1 MFRSFLSWR
10 YLLHRRTNLIGIV
23 GVLLGVGALIFI
35 LSIMTGFLE
44 QTRASVRGTLADFF
58 VRPAP
63 LLRASG
69 SGGETDVPLEPDQVL
84 RVVRS
89 IAGVRS
95 ATPQYTWYGMLA
107 PGGADTASATE
118 ILSRPLDSQQN
129 AIELVG
135 IDLESEFATT
145 ALDDALAQIP
155 LRGTRVADPAQP
167 FARPPRYRPDGLE
180 KPRILLGD
188 SLYGRLRVRRGDEL
202 TFLTVVF
209 DHESQ
214 TLVGSNKTF
223 VVAGSFRT
231 KDNEVDARRAY
242 VEREV
247 LADFLRNDARYTDV
261 LVMLEDYERD
271 APRVRAELQA
281 KLVEAK
287 LIDGQSGEII
297 AWEEMRAVLLG
308 AIRNERVLMAIMLSL
323 ILVVACFSI
332 FAILSMMVTEKR
344 RDIGVLT
351 ALGATPRGV
360 MQLFLMIAFWD
371 ALVGAVIGAILGTWL
386 ALEIDPFEKWLSR
399 TFDVQIFDRSIYYF
413 DEIPSVVQP
422 LWVAVIVLGA
432 FACALLFAAM
442 PAWRA
447 ARLDPLEALRYE

>member
-23 GVLLGVGALIFI
+23 GVLLGVGALILI

-58 VRPAP
+58 IRPAP
-63 LLRASG
+63 LME
-69 SGGETDVPLEPDQVL
+69 GGDPSVPYEPDRVL
-84 RVVRS
+84 EVVRKVP
-89 IAGVRS
+89 GVRA
-95 ATPQYTWYGMLA
+95 ATPQYSWYGMLT
-107 PGGADTASATE
+107 PGGADTANATE
-118 ILSRPLDSQQN
+118 IITRPMDSQQN

-135 IDLESEFATT
+135 IDVESEFATT
-145 ALDDALAQIP
+145 GFDDALTQAP
-155 LRGTRVADPAQP
+155 LRGSSVANPKDP
-167 FARPPRYRPDGLE
+167 FARPRGYRPDGLE
-180 KPRILLGD
+180 HPRIVLGD
-188 SLYGRLRVRRGDEL
+188 ALYGRLRVHRGDEL

-209 DHESQ
+209 DPESK

-223 VVAGSFRT
+223 IVAGSFRT

-242 VEREV
+242 VERHV
-247 LADFLRNDARYTDV
+247 LADFLRTDARYSDV
-261 LVMLEDYERD
+261 LVMLEDFERD
-271 APRVRAELQA
+271 GVRVREELKQRLVAE
-281 KLVEAK
+281 KL
-287 LIDGQSGEII
+287 LDGQPAEII
-297 AWEEMRAVLLG
+297 SWEDMRSVLLG

-386 ALEIDPFEKWLSR
+386 AIEIDPFEKWLSK

-413 DEIPSVVQP
+413 DEIPSVVEP

-432 FACALLFAAM
+432 FVCALLFAAI

-447 ARLDPLEALRYE
+447 ARMDPLEALRYE

>member
-23 GVLLGVGALIFI
+23 GVLLGVGALILI

-63 LLRASG
+63 LLAAPDPEG
-69 SGGETDVPLEPDQVL
+69 LGVPPEPDEVL
-84 RVVRS
+84 RIVRS
-89 IAGVRS
+89 IDGVRA

-107 PGGADTASATE
+107 PGGADTANATE

-135 IDLESEFATT
+135 IDVASEFETT
-145 ALDDALAQIP
+145 GFDDALRLTP
-155 LRGTRVADPAQP
+155 TRGFRVADPDAP
-167 FARPPRYRPDGLE
+167 FARPPGYRPDGLE
-180 KPRILLGD
+180 KPRIVLGD
-188 SLYGRLRVRRGDEL
+188 ALYGRLRVQRGDEL

-209 DHESQ
+209 DPESK

-223 VVAGSFRT
+223 IVAGSFRT

-261 LVMLEDYERD
+261 LVMLADYDQD
-271 APRVRAELQA
+271 APRVRDELRA
-281 KLVEAK
+281 KLLDAK
-287 LIDGQSGEII
+287 LIDGQPAEII
-297 AWEEMRAVLLG
+297 SWEDMRAVLLG

-371 ALVGAVIGAILGTWL
+371 ALVGAVIGAILGTWM
-386 ALEIDPFEKWLSR
+386 AIKIDPLEQWLSK
-399 TFDVQIFDRSIYYF
+399 TFGVQIFDRTIYYF
-413 DEIPSVVQP
+413 DEIPSVVEP

-432 FACALLFAAM
+432 FACALVFAAI

-447 ARLDPLEALRYE
+447 ARMDPLEALRYE

>member
-23 GVLLGVGALIFI
+23 GVLLGVGALILI

-63 LLRASG
+63 LLAASAPEG
-69 SGGETDVPLEPDQVL
+69 LGVPPEPDEVL
-84 RVVRS
+84 RIVRS
-89 IAGVRS
+89 IEGVRA

-107 PGGADTASATE
+107 PGGPDTANATE

-135 IDLESEFATT
+135 IDVASEFETT
-145 ALDDALAQIP
+145 GFDDALKQKP
-155 LRGTRVADPAQP
+155 MRGFRVADPEQP
-167 FARPPRYRPDGLE
+167 FARPPKYQPDGLE
-180 KPRILLGD
+180 KPRIVLGD
-188 SLYGRLRVRRGDEL
+188 SLYARLRVTRGDEL

-209 DHESQ
+209 DPESK

-223 VVAGSFRT
+223 IVAGSFRT

-247 LADFLRNDARYTDV
+247 LADFLRNETRYTDV
-261 LVMLEDYERD
+261 LVMLADYDRD
-271 APRVRAELQA
+271 AERVRKELET
-281 KLVEAK
+281 KLVDAK
-287 LIDGQSGEII
+287 LIDGQPAEII
-297 AWEEMRAVLLG
+297 SWEDMRAVLLG

-371 ALVGAVIGAILGTWL
+371 ALVGSVIGAILGTWM
-386 ALEIDPFEKWLSR
+386 AVKIDPFEKWLSS
-399 TFDVQIFDRSIYYF
+399 TFGVQIFDRTIYYF
-413 DEIPSVVQP
+413 DEIPSVVEP

-432 FACALLFAAM
+432 IACALVFAAI

-447 ARLDPLEALRYE
+447 ARMDPLEALRYE